1 MNGGF
6 MSQSIVTPEIDG
18 AIRPFALFGHY
29 KDEEGLQHAY
39 AIPERLETFV
49 ETVNNYIALQRKP
62 NSEKRVAIYY
72 YKGPGQNALT
82 AGGME
87 VVPSLYNLLQRMKR
101 EGYKVDGLPTSSKE
115 LEQMIQSQGAV
126 LVRMPKEL
134 LTGLWKPAKPEL
146 ITKDNM
152 KVG

>member
-1 MNGGF
+1 MQISLTVWLLHSLLTFYNF
-6 MSQSIVTPEIDG
+6 RYREN
-18 AIRPFALFGHY
+18 

-101 EGYKVDGLPTSSKE
+101 EGYKVDGLPTSSK
-115 LEQMIQSQGAV
+115 
-126 LVRMPKEL
+126 
-134 LTGLWKPAKPEL
+134 
-146 ITKDNM
+146 
-152 KVG
+152 

>member
-1 MNGGF
+1 M
-6 MSQSIVTPEIDG
+6 
-18 AIRPFALFGHY
+18 
-29 KDEEGLQHAY
+29 QHAY

-126 LVRMPKEL
+126 FGSYAEGAFDRFME
-134 LTGLWKPAKPEL
+134 TGKPEL
-146 ITKDNM
+146 ITKNNM
-152 KVG
+152 RVG